1 MGGIDITTCLMKKKG
16 LKEYQKNYLEIKKSQ
31 YNNESNNFLIMILIV
46 YVVIF
51 NYAHDSK

>member
-1 MGGIDITTCLMKKKG
+1 MSDQKKG
-16 LKEYQKNYLEIKKSQ
+16 LKVYQKNYREIKKSQ

-51 NYAHDSK
+51 NYAHDNK

>member
-1 MGGIDITTCLMKKKG
+1 MSDEKKG

-31 YNNESNNFLIMILIV
+31 YNNESNNFLIMLLIV